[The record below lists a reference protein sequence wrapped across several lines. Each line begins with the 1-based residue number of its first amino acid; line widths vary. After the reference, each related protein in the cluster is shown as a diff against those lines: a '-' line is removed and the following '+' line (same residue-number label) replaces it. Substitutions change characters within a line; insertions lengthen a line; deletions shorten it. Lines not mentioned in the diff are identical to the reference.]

1 MGTIDPAVRT
11 FRVIAEGDDAVGTG
25 LTIGEAVAVL
35 EFTRERRGRYVSIVD
50 DLTGTLVDEG
60 DARAAVERE

>member
-1 MGTIDPAVRT
+1 MIDPTART

-35 EFTRERRGRYVSIVD
+35 EFARAHRRRYVSIVND
-50 DLTGTLVDEG
+50 VTGAIVNED